1 MLEFA
6 VLRLATKGIEQR
18 TRWGSGLRNVMCFTL
33 AFTYYMLVGNTSKD
47 YERLYYNMLQKL
59 TEEVI
64 SLRKNAE
71 LSWES
76 DDESDWSALVDKD
89 VSGDIF

>member
-6 VLRLATKGIEQR
+6 VLRFATKGIEQR

-33 AFTYYMLVGNTSKD
+33 AFTYFMLVGNTSKD
-47 YERLYYNMLQKL
+47 YERLYYNRLQKL